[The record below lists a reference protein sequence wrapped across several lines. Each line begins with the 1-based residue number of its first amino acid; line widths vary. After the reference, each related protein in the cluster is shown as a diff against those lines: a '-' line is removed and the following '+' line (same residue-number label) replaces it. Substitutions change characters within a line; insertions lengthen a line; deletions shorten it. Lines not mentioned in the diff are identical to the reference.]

1 MVSIDDILS
10 EQCERKK
17 KKTKI
22 YKKIYK
28 LVERKIIDCSKV
40 NNTGCY
46 FTVPL
51 FLINIPIYCVNECKI
66 YLIQKLKKDGF
77 KINNLDNN
85 IIYIS
90 WDI

>member
-1 MVSIDDILS
+1 MVKIDEILS
-10 EQCERKK
+10 EQRERNKK
-17 KKTKI
+17 KEKM

-28 LVERKIIDCSKV
+28 LAEKKIIDCSKV

-51 FLINIPIYCVNECKI
+51 FLINIPTYSCKECKL
-66 YLIQKLKKDGF
+66 YLIKKLNSDGF
-77 KINNLDNN
+77 HITDMNDN

-90 WDI
+90 WNV